1 VTPGK
6 RAGIRFVPAKRTTAP
21 NYLRCEPSPADGR
34 AQKAWEVS
42 RAAILWSK
50 NGEIGFWFAALATFF
65 TDFLIASFALPVA
78 LSALP

>member
-1 VTPGK
+1 VAPGK

-34 AQKAWEVS
+34 AQKACEVS
-42 RAAILWSK
+42 RAASSVQK
-50 NGEIGFWFAALATFF
+50 REIGGFWFAALATFF

-78 LSALP
+78 LSASP